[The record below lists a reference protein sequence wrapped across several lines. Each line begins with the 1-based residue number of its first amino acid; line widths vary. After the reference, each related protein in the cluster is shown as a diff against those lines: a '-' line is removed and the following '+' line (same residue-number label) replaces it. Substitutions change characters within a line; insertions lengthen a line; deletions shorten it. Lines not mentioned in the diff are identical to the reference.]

1 VALDVTTVVG
11 LVAGLLTTISLV
23 PQVAKIWRSKSA
35 KDISL
40 KMFAAF
46 STGVALWLTYGLLQ
60 QEFPMIL
67 WNGVSLLLALTI
79 VGMKLKF
86 R

>member
-1 VALDVTTVVG
+1 MALDVTTVVG

>member
-1 VALDVTTVVG
+1 VSLDLTTVVG

-23 PQVAKIWRSKSA
+23 PQVRKIWRSRSA
-35 KDISL
+35 KDISF

-46 STGVALWLTYGLLQ
+46 STGVALWLAYGVLQ
-60 QEFPMIL
+60 QELPMIL
-67 WNGVSLLLALTI
+67 WNAVSLVLALAI
-79 VGMKLKF
+79 LGMKLKF

>member
-1 VALDVTTVVG
+1 MSLDLTTVVG

-23 PQVAKIWRSKSA
+23 PQVRKIWRSRSA
-35 KDISL
+35 KDISF

-46 STGVALWLTYGLLQ
+46 STGVALWLAYGVLQ
-60 QEFPMIL
+60 QELPMIL
-67 WNGVSLLLALTI
+67 WNAVSLVLALAI
-79 VGMKLKF
+79 LGMKLKF